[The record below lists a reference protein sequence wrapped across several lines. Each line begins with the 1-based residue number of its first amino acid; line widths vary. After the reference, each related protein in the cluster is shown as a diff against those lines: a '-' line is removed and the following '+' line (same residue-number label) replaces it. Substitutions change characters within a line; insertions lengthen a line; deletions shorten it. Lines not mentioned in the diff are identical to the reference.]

1 MNSVRKLKLMP
12 LIIAAVMFIL
22 GVILIFI
29 SDHVGTHMP
38 VIMGTF
44 VLAIGITRIIY
55 GFLTFREE
63 LDARNNI
70 TLGVLDVIWGII
82 MLILHGDDSAFVVL
96 FGIWCM
102 IGAVLEL
109 AEMVRNIVAKITWVG
124 LLVDSVIN
132 IVFGIVMFVQPWQY
146 TNATKVLD
154 CGGFTGIYLL
164 LNAFT
169 VVLITLFS
177 IKTSVLNKKV
187 VEEVAQ
193 PQQAP
198 VEEATPVVEE
208 APVQEEKVEEKVEE
222 KPAAKKPATRKT
234 TTTKSA
240 TTKASATKTTSTTK
254 KAPATKTAAKSTAT
268 KSAAKTG
275 TTTAKKTTSTAKK
288 PAAKKEAPKAE

>member
-12 LIIAAVMFIL
+12 LIIAAVMFVL
-22 GVILIFI
+22 GIILIFI

-82 MLILHGDDSAFVVL
+82 MLILHGNDSAFVVL
-96 FGIWCM
+96 FAIWCM

-109 AEMVRNIVAKITWVG
+109 AEMVRNIVAKITWIG
-124 LLVDSVIN
+124 LLVDAVIN
-132 IVFGIVMFVQPWQY
+132 IVFGIIMLVKPWEI
-146 TNATKVLD
+146 NASATRVLD
-154 CGGFTGIYLL
+154 CSCFTGIYLL
-164 LNAFT
+164 LNAFS
-169 VVLITLFS
+169 VILITLFS

-187 VEEVAQ
+187 EEVSQ

-208 APVQEEKVEEKVEE
+208 APVQEEKVEEK
-222 KPAAKKPATRKT
+222 PAAKKPATRKT
-234 TTTKSA
+234 TSTKSA
-240 TTKASATKTTSTTK
+240 TAKAATTAK
-254 KAPATKTAAKSTAT
+254 KAPATKTAAKSTTT
-268 KSAAKTG
+268 KTAAKTG
-275 TTTAKKTTSTAKK
+275 TAKPAAKKTTSTAKK